1 MSDEMTGVY
10 SGGLMYEYSY
20 EDNDFGI
27 VKISGNTV
35 KTTDEYKLLKEALKN
50 YPMPTGSGGA
60 AKSTHGVDCPA
71 KEDVWQV
78 DPDLV
83 PEMPS
88 QAKKYF
94 TNGAGKGPGF
104 DGNDGE
110 GSHFEVDS
118 GTATASVSAGKSTST
133 SSGSE
138 STDEDDD
145 SAASTMD
152 MAPLYITG
160 AATLF
165 TLFGTLL
172 L

>member
-10 SGGLMYEYSY
+10 SGGLMYEYSL

-27 VKISGNTV
+27 VEISGDTV
-35 KTTDEYKLLKEALKN
+35 KTSDEYKLLKQALKN

-71 KEDVWQV
+71 EEDVWQV
-78 DPDLV
+78 NPDLV

-88 QAKKYF
+88 QAEKYF

-104 DGNDGE
+104 NGNGGN
-110 GSHFEVDS
+110 GSHWEVDS

-133 SSGSE
+133 SSSGSE
-138 STDEDDD
+138 SSDDDD
-145 SAASTMD
+145 SAASAMD

-165 TLFGTLL
+165 TLFGAVLL
-172 L
+172 

>member
-1 MSDEMTGVY
+1 MSDDMTGVY

-27 VKISGNTV
+27 VRINGDSV

-60 AKSTHGVDCPA
+60 AKSTHGVECPA

-78 DPDLV
+78 DPDTI

-94 TNGAGKGPGF
+94 TDGAGKGPGF
-104 DGNDGE
+104 KGNDNK

-118 GTATASVSAGKSTST
+118 GTATASVNVGKSTST
-133 SSGSE
+133 GGSE
-138 STDEDDD
+138 STDDDD
-145 SAASTMD
+145 SAASTLD
-152 MAPLYITG
+152 LAPLYITG